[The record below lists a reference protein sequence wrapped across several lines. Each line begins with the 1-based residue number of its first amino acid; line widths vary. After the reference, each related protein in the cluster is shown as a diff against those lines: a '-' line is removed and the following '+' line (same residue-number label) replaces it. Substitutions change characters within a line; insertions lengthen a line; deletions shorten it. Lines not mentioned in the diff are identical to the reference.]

1 MVLEQNASDQFTDS
15 KGTAVV
21 TFPAAKVVYSWLGAG
36 ENLGMAIPSG
46 GHCDMN
52 GYAAVL
58 PFVQKVLQG
67 KATNKNFDDLG
78 SWKAMPEAYPW
89 GTNLPKA

>member
-1 MVLEQNASDQFTDS
+1 
-15 KGTAVV
+15 
-21 TFPAAKVVYSWLGAG
+21 
-36 ENLGMAIPSG
+36 
-46 GHCDMN
+46 MN